1 MPPQSSAGAVLL
13 LPLCMETVQLLLWGT
28 LQLHGL
34 FKTLP
39 ALFEAA
45 CSWTLTASSV
55 ISTRLSP
62 WHLPERD
69 FHMMLFK
76 WKENVRMGFQRARQ
90 VYKHVATH
98 SGGEGNL
105 QQRKN
110 AWRRQDVIRM
120 TSYNL
125 HFQGTKAT
133 RWLKCTLSLAQ
144 RAPTGLGLDKLKPI
158 HKSAPKVPPAEKK
171 KNKISKAPR
180 QSYFF

>member
-171 KNKISKAPR
+171 K
-180 QSYFF
+180 